1 LKERRL
7 LLAIALGVVVGVA
20 YGLAAGPAA
29 TNVAWLGDAF
39 LNALKM
45 LVIPLVFFSMV
56 DAVSGIAATGRLGRI
71 GALSFGYY
79 LFTTLAAVLVG
90 LVVVNA
96 IGPGRGLHIVEMG
109 TAPVVESGGIA
120 GLVNSIISPNLVAA
134 AAEFRILPILVFAL
148 AFGAALAAVG
158 EVANSA
164 VAVFKGCNAAILKLV
179 DWLMLA
185 APVGIAALIAA
196 RIGQAGGGSAFAA
209 ELSAVGAYCAA
220 VIIGLSVHA
229 FVTIPL
235 LLRFTAGRSPLAYAR
250 NLGEALVTAFG
261 TSSSSATLAVT
272 LRLTEERNRVRPET
286 ANFVLP
292 LGATVNMDGTA
303 LYEAVAVLF
312 IAQASGVELGF
323 GQQALV
329 ALTATLASVGAAG
342 IPQAGL
348 VTMVIVLNAVGLPLD
363 GIALILAVDWFL
375 DRCRT
380 TVNVWGDASAAAFVD
395 AQMPGKL
402 HL

>member
-7 LLAIALGVVVGVA
+7 LLAIALGVVVGAA

-56 DAVSGIAATGRLGRI
+56 DAVSGIAATGHLGRI

-109 TAPVVESGGIA
+109 AAPMVESAGIA
-120 GLVNSIISPNLVAA
+120 GLVNSIISPNLIAA

-148 AFGAALAAVG
+148 AFGAALAVVG

-164 VAVFKGCNAAILKLV
+164 VQVFKGCNAAILKLV

-196 RIGQAGGGSAFAA
+196 RIGQAGGGAAFAA
-209 ELSAVGAYCAA
+209 ELAAVGAYCAA
-220 VIIGLSVHA
+220 VIIGLAVHA

-292 LGATVNMDGTA
+292 LGATINMDGTA